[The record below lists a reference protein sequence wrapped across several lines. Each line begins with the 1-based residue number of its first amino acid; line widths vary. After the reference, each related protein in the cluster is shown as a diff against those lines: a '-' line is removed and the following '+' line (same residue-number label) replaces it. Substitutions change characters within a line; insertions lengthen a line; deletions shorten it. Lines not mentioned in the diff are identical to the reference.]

1 MRNNQS
7 KEDYLKAVLT
17 IRKQKGSC
25 RSVDVAGHL
34 NLSKASISRAVDRLS
49 SEGLL
54 ERNYDGQLYL
64 TEAGQAY
71 ADGVEKRYELL
82 YQLLLKL
89 GLSEERA
96 DKDACSIEHCISD
109 ESYEKL
115 LVWYQKTFE

>member
-34 NLSKASISRAVDRLS
+34 NLTKASISRAVDRLS
-49 SEGLL
+49 KEGLL
-54 ERNYDGQLYL
+54 QRNYDGQLYL

-82 YQLLLKL
+82 YQFLLRL

-115 LVWYQKTFE
+115 LAWYQKTFE